1 MLIIVIYQKV
11 YYEGLRHLIH
21 RRVTPMVLQN
31 HKCIVSYS
39 RPLHSL
45 NINSLEIKAE
55 LN

>member
-1 MLIIVIYQKV
+1 MKTNQKV
-11 YYEGLRHLIH
+11 YDLIH

-45 NINSLEIKAE
+45 DMNSLDIKAG